1 MSTGVKL
8 LIALLG
14 ITSGVLIVKV
24 IDLAINL
31 VKIAIK
37 HKAKK
42 NAKEF
47 LEGKRSLNSEEM
59 KRVIDNIRS
68 APNIDEK
75 DRRLVKKLKQR
86 YQETM
91 QNV

>member
-1 MSTGVKL
+1 MSTGIKL
-8 LIALLG
+8 FLALMGIASG
-14 ITSGVLIVKV
+14 ILIVKV
-24 IDLAINL
+24 IDLLIAL

-37 HKAKK
+37 HKARK

-47 LEGKRSLNSEEM
+47 LEGKRSLEPEEM
-59 KRVIDNIRS
+59 RRLIDNIRS

-75 DRRLVKKLKQR
+75 EKRLVKELKQKYR
-86 YQETM
+86 ETL